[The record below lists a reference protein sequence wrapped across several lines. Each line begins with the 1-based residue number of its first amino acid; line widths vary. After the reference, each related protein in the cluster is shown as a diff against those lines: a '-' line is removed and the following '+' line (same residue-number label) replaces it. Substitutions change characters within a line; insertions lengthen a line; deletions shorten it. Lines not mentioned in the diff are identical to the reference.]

1 MAKFRVTASSL
12 NVRTGP
18 STNDLIITVLPRNTL
33 VEPIDVSLDERW
45 YQIEVQQ
52 GGNTVRGWVSKG
64 HLSAE
69 ETEPSG
75 TPTWFT
81 IAEGEIGVSEAAGP
95 GNNPRIVE
103 YHQSTTLR
111 ATEDSVPW
119 CSSFVNF
126 CMKKA
131 GFPGTGSASARS
143 WRNFGGNLDTSRLG
157 CIVVLRRGPNPNN
170 GHVGFFAGESTS
182 HLRLLGGNQSDQVKF
197 SNFPKSMLLAY
208 RWPTDEP

>member
-1 MAKFRVTASSL
+1 MAKFRITASSL

-18 STNDLIITVLPRNTL
+18 SINDLIITALPRNTL

-45 YQIEVQQ
+45 YQIEVQH
-52 GGNTVRGWVSKG
+52 GGNTIRGWISKG
-64 HLSAE
+64 HLAAE
-69 ETEPSG
+69 ETEPID
-75 TPTWFT
+75 PPRWFT
-81 IAEGEIGVSEAAGP
+81 IAEGEIGVSEVAGP
-95 GNNPRIVE
+95 GNNLRIVQ

-126 CMKKA
+126 CVEKA
-131 GFPGTGSASARS
+131 GIPGTDSASARS
-143 WRNFGGNLDTSRLG
+143 WLSFGRKLDTSRLG

-170 GHVGFFAGESTS
+170 GHVGFFAGESAS

-197 SNFPKSMLLAY
+197 SNFPKSMLLTY
-208 RWPTDEP
+208 RWPANEL